1 MKSKVIMKE
10 NLLITLCL
18 ILLSYGMTGCKDS
31 TRTLLSKS
39 VEMEKISTDSMLF
52 YLQQIQEPNHL
63 TNKQRAEYCFQL
75 YKATLWKTQ
84 KPKDSLLKVCIPLFY
99 NMEVQPNGYRLNWNK
114 LTVTFT
120 STSRILFYM
129 SLHPFKT
136 RKSI

>member
-39 VEMEKISTDSMLF
+39 VEMEKVSTDSMLF

-75 YKATLWKTQ
+75 YKLKS
-84 KPKDSLLKVCIPLFY
+84 PKILYLKYASHFFY
-99 NMEVQPNGYRLNWNK
+99 NMEIQPNGYRLNWNK
-114 LTVTFT
+114 LTATFT